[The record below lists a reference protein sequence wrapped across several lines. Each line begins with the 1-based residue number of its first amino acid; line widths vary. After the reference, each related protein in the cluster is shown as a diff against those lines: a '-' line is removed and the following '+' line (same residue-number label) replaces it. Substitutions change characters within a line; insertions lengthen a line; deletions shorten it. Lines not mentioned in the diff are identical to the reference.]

1 MRMFTLVAATVLC
14 SNAVAQ
20 PSLSGEWRQVG
31 SDAETQQRHRSIRN
45 ATEEIGPLMRT
56 HIRRRLRDRTTPPAR
71 LRIATSGTR
80 VELST
85 DDASIEL
92 VVGGD
97 AVNVEGRAGRGEAQA
112 QRRNG
117 NLVLSVDGENASR
130 TTTYRLSQDGRQLVL
145 DIRIDVQGISTPIRF
160 RVTYE
165 RA

>member
-1 MRMFTLVAATVLC
+1 M
-14 SNAVAQ
+14 
-20 PSLSGEWRQVG
+20 
-31 SDAETQQRHRSIRN
+31 
-45 ATEEIGPLMRT
+45 
-56 HIRRRLRDRTTPPAR
+56 
-71 LRIATSGTR
+71 
-80 VELST
+80 ELST